1 MKWSWC
7 CLCQKLS
14 DVIYWMILN
23 CEGLLVSRPQR
34 LSSGWGCDHWQVK
47 VMPLIVKFKSLCP
60 QETDLWWSVQVVC
73 FTLSLCVCSSLWF
86 CCSGL
91 SHCLLG
97 KSSIWKQMPWSF
109 TAFSILACLLWHF
122 YCILRKQALV
132 FPFLLKPKHHLLS
145 LVSNIHDVA
154 GLCLPLSCNPCQ
166 PLFVNLWR
174 KAKYPDLNK
183 NNLHLHFD
191 TVFGSICVFF
201 LLYIIFYS
209 IFHLFN
215 IFCISSSHLLECFAS
230 YLQDLELNRILPR
243 ERFEQICPIMD
254 SKWMSG
260 SVFFPVK
267 KVTWEWQVCFKGS
280 TLTFSG

>member
-1 MKWSWC
+1 
-7 CLCQKLS
+7 
-14 DVIYWMILN
+14 MILV
-23 CEGLLVSRPQR
+23 LLVSKAVWCDLLDDFKLWRPFGVKTPKAFFWVRVWSLTGQ
-34 LSSGWGCDHWQVK
+34 GNATHCQVQK
-47 VMPLIVKFKSLCP
+47 LMPPGNWFV
-60 QETDLWWSVQVVC
+60 VVC
-73 FTLSLCVCSSLWF
+73 PSCLFYTLSLCLLFSLI
-86 CCSGL
+86 
-91 SHCLLG
+91 LLFW
-97 KSSIWKQMPWSF
+97 SVSLPPWEKQYMKAKMPWSF

-183 NNLHLHFD
+183 NHLHLHFD